1 MRSWFVGFITVTIT
15 GMIQEKIIIISVG
28 GSLIVPSEIDTTFL
42 AQFKSLILDYTSRG
56 FRFVLIAGGGKVAR
70 KYQSSANEIT
80 PLSKEDTDWLG
91 IHSTRL
97 NAQLLRSIF
106 VNEANARIITNPHED
121 INWKESILVGAGWRP
136 GCSTDY
142 AAVLIAKNLSVLK
155 LINLSNIDYIYTA
168 DPRTNKDA
176 VKIEKI
182 EWKEFRKLIPE
193 EWDPGL
199 SSPFDPIAAREC
211 EKIDMEVAII
221 NGNNLEHL
229 RNYLDQKEFSGSVIV
244 PNTK

>member
-1 MRSWFVGFITVTIT
+1 
-15 GMIQEKIIIISVG
+15 MIQEKIIIISVG
-28 GSLIVPSEIDTTFL
+28 GSLIVPNEIDTTFL
-42 AQFKSLILDYTSRG
+42 AQFKSLILDYIGRG
-56 FRFVLIAGGGKVAR
+56 FRFVLIAGGGKIAR

-97 NAQLLRSIF
+97 NAQLLRAIF
-106 VNEANARIITNPHED
+106 VNEANQKIITNPHED
-121 INWKESILVGAGWRP
+121 IEWKESVLIGAGWRP

-142 AAVLIAKNLSVLK
+142 DAVLIAKNLSVSK
-155 LINLSNIDYIYTA
+155 LINLSNIDYVYTS

-176 VKIEKI
+176 QRVEKI
-182 EWKEFRKLIPE
+182 EWGQFRKLIPE

-211 EKIDMEVAII
+211 EKIAMEVAII
-221 NGNNLEHL
+221 NGNNLDEV
-229 RNYLDQKEFSGSVIV
+229 RNYLDQKEFVGSVIQ